1 MKPSARQHAVL
12 ADHSYDR
19 EGDLALRAR
28 RNETVHLDGVAYDL
42 LKHVDNPR
50 TGYQGTVYQQLDT
63 GAIVVAH
70 RGTEFD
76 REPFRDGLA
85 DAGMA
90 MARHNVQ
97 IKDAVELT
105 RWAVDHARSEKVT
118 GIYGRASEVT
128 VTGHSLGGT
137 LAQATAHHFGLRGE
151 TFNAYGAASLDRR
164 IPEGGDHVLNHVMA
178 TDPVSA
184 ASPHYGQ
191 VRIYALPEEISRL
204 HAGGYHEGR
213 ILDAVTPDLTL
224 VVAGRSF
231 GAHSMHNFLDVDAQ
245 GKPDVSVLRNPLARH
260 LAASHERMIDSYRDD
275 MDGIRRGVTIGSRG
289 GAGLIRDAVDAIRGP
304 LPAGEPAARES
315 REGASARPAGERLD
329 GLIMG
334 EVDPVV
340 RAQWDRDVAEHRER
354 QAQAQAQV
362 QPAPVRQAAQ
372 MELAG

>member
-1 MKPSARQHAVL
+1 MKPGTRQHAVL
-12 ADHSYDR
+12 ADHTYDR

-28 RNETVHLDGVAYDL
+28 RNETVDLDGVAYNL

-105 RWAVDHARSEKVT
+105 RWAVDQSRSEDVVGT
-118 GIYGRASEVT
+118 YGHAPEVT

-164 IPEGGDHVLNHVMA
+164 IPEGGHDVLNHVMA

-191 VRIYALPEEISRL
+191 VRVYALPEEIGRL
-204 HAGGYHEGR
+204 RAGGYHDNR

-224 VVAGRSF
+224 VVAARSF
-231 GAHSMHNFLDVDAQ
+231 GAHSMHNFLDVDGQ
-245 GKPDVSVLRNPLARH
+245 GRPDVSVVRNPATQWLAGEHAR
-260 LAASHERMIDSYRDD
+260 LIDNYRDD
-275 MDGIRRGVTIGSRG
+275 MNDIRRGVTIGSRG
-289 GAGLIRDAVDAIRGP
+289 GAGLIRDGVDAIRGP
-304 LPAGEPAARES
+304 LPAGEPAAREA
-315 REGASARPAGERLD
+315 REGASASAPGERLD
-329 GLIMG
+329 KLIVG

-340 RAQWDRDVAEHRER
+340 RAQWDHDVAEHRER
-354 QAQAQAQV
+354 HAQAQV
-362 QPAPVRQAAQ
+362 NHMPARQAAQ
-372 MELAG
+372 MELGG

>member
-1 MKPSARQHAVL
+1 MTPGTRQHAVL
-12 ADHSYDR
+12 ADHTYDR

-28 RNETVHLDGVAYDL
+28 RKETVDLDGVAYDL

-105 RWAVDHARSEKVT
+105 RWAVDHARSDEVLAA
-118 GIYGRASEVT
+118 YGRAAEVT

-164 IPEGGDHVLNHVMA
+164 IPEGGDQVLNHVMA

-231 GAHSMHNFLDVDAQ
+231 GAHSMHNFLDVNAQ

-354 QAQAQAQV
+354 QAQAQV